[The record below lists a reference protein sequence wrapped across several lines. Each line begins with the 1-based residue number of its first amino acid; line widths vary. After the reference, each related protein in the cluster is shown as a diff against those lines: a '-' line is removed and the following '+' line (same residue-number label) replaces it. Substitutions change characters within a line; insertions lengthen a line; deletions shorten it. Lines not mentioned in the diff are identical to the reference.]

1 MAWSTRQLADLAGTT
16 VKAVRHYHKV
26 GLLDEP
32 ERLSNGYKQYQ
43 VPHLIRLM
51 QIVRLSEL
59 GVPLAQIATLD
70 RADDRLDDAIS
81 VLDAE
86 LAGTIERLQRI
97 REELAV
103 ILQHSSPASLP
114 ARFAPLADRLTEPD
128 QSLVMI
134 YSRVFD
140 DRAIDELERM
150 IRENPVSAAE
160 LALAALPAD
169 ADRATRRR
177 LGEELAPDLAEA
189 HGAYPWLRDPGAYAR
204 RDAAHAEATVGQAIG
219 QLYNVAQLEVLHR
232 ANLIATGQTEQLEEF
247 ERAVAATGKDDER

>member
-26 GLLDEP
+26 GLLEEP

-43 VPHLIRLM
+43 VRHLIRLL
-51 QIVRLSEL
+51 QIVRLAGL
-59 GVPLAQIATLD
+59 GVPLAQITTLD
-70 RADDRLDDAIS
+70 QSEERPDDAIA

-86 LAGTIERLQRI
+86 LAATIDRLQRV

-103 ILQHSSPASLP
+103 ILQHRSPASLP
-114 ARFAPLADRLTEPD
+114 PRFAPLAERLTEPD

-140 DRAIDELERM
+140 DHALSELEQM
-150 IRENPVSAAE
+150 IRDTPVSAAE
-160 LALAALPAD
+160 TALAALPAD
-169 ADRATRRR
+169 ADRALRRR
-177 LGEELAPDLAEA
+177 LGEELAPDLVEA
-189 HGAYPWLRDPGAYAR
+189 HEAYPWLRDPGAHAR
-204 RDAAHAEATVGQAIG
+204 RGAAHAEATIGQAVG

-232 ANLIATGQTEQLEEF
+232 ANLIATGRLEQLEEL
-247 ERAVAATGKDDER
+247 ERALAGRNDEG

>member
-43 VPHLIRLM
+43 VAHLIRLL

-70 RADDRLDDAIS
+70 QSEERPDDAIA

-86 LAGTIERLQRI
+86 LAATIDRLQRV

-103 ILQHSSPASLP
+103 ILQHRSPASLP

-140 DRAIDELERM
+140 DHAIGELEQM
-150 IRENPVSAAE
+150 IRDTPVSAAE
-160 LALAALPAD
+160 AALAALPPD

-177 LGEELAPDLAEA
+177 LGEELAPDLVEA
-189 HGAYPWLRDPGAYAR
+189 HRAYPWLRDPGAYAR
-204 RDAAHAEATVGQAIG
+204 RDAAHAEATVGQAVG

-232 ANLIATGQTEQLEEF
+232 ANLIATGQLEQLEEF
-247 ERAVAATGKDDER
+247 ERAVARKDDEE

>member
-26 GLLDEP
+26 GLLEEP

-43 VPHLIRLM
+43 VPHLIRLL
-51 QIVRLSEL
+51 QIVRLAEL
-59 GVPLAQIATLD
+59 GVPLSQIATLD
-70 RADDRLDDAIS
+70 RSEERPDDAIA

-86 LAGTIERLQRI
+86 LAATIARLQRV

-103 ILQHSSPASLP
+103 ILQHRSPAALP

-140 DRAIDELERM
+140 DEAIGELERM
-150 IRENPVSAAE
+150 IRDNPVSAAE
-160 LALAALPAD
+160 AELVALPAD
-169 ADRATRRR
+169 ADRDTRRR

-189 HGAYPWLRDPGAYAR
+189 REAYPWLRDPGAYAR
-204 RDAAHAEATVGQAIG
+204 HDAADAEATVGRAVG
-219 QLYNVAQLEVLHR
+219 ELYNLAQLEVLHR
-232 ANLIATGQTEQLEEF
+232 ANLIATGQFGQLGAF
-247 ERAVAATGKDDER
+247 ERALANKEDEG